1 MRIYLSSGSWGKLP
15 DKASPG
21 VSGRHSLL
29 QQGFQNLPVR
39 RSRFPLQNT
48 SGAPFFG
55 CLSQSTLGW
64 WLVVSFIS
72 PAQGGAADRS
82 LGAPARRV
90 WGVSCQALRVT
101 WACFTFAACP
111 ALHACGSRSFSR
123 VCTCRSLYL
132 GSPHHLPLTLPPK
145 AAISMTE
152 EFLECR
158 ML

>member
-1 MRIYLSSGSWGKLP
+1 MKIYLSSGSWGKLP

-21 VSGRHSLL
+21 VSARHSLL

-48 SGAPFFG
+48 SRAPFLG

-90 WGVSCQALRVT
+90 LAGGSHARLSGLPR
-101 WACFTFAACP
+101 P
-111 ALHACGSRSFSR
+111 ALPLQPALPFMLVVPEVSPVCAHAGPSTW
-123 VCTCRSLYL
+123 V
-132 GSPHHLPLTLPPK
+132 PPT
-145 AAISMTE
+145 I
-152 EFLECR
+152 FLAS
-158 ML
+158 